1 MFFILILILLT
12 NIPFAH
18 AETSSLFKREKQNNK
33 IKNKNEDII
42 LNYDYINK
50 NAPIKNEDIKLN
62 LRYLDKKENSK
73 EGIKLNLDYLSGKDK
88 SNNEEI
94 KLNIDY
100 FKSYLSDTKYI
111 LSSPLRWET
120 SDWLKAT
127 LIAGVTAGLYAFDQ
141 DITDWMQDNRSDGSN
156 KRSDIFEFFGNK
168 KVILPSLG
176 AVYIFGHAAQNS
188 KIRRVSLLGLESF
201 SLAGLFSETIKFVSH
216 RHRPLT
222 GDGKNAW
229 DGPRFSTSNL
239 SFPSGHATSAF
250 AIATVIAT
258 EYKENPYL
266 PVLAYGI
273 STLTALSRLH
283 DNAHWASDVFL
294 GSAIGYFTA
303 KTILA
308 LHRENKTKN
317 ITLLPRFNGKE
328 GHLAISYKF

>member
-1 MFFILILILLT
+1 MFIILLLILLA
-12 NIPFAH
+12 NISFAH
-18 AETSSLFKREKQNNK
+18 AETSSLFKSAKQSHK
-33 IKNKNEDII
+33 IKSKNENIKFNFDYLNNNATNKN
-42 LNYDYINK
+42 K
-50 NAPIKNEDIKLN
+50 DIKLN
-62 LRYLDKKENSK
+62 INYLDKKENSK
-73 EGIKLNLDYLSGKDK
+73 
-88 SNNEEI
+88 EEI

-100 FKSYLSDTKYI
+100 FKSYLSDTKKT
-111 LSSPLRWET
+111 LASPLRWKK

-127 LIAGVTAGLYAFDQ
+127 LIAGVTAGLYAYDQ
-141 DITDWMQDNRSDGSN
+141 EITDWMQDNRSGASN
-156 KRSDIFEFFGNK
+156 KLSDIAESFGNK

-176 AVYIFGHAAQNS
+176 AVYLYGHASQNT
-188 KIRRVSLLGLESF
+188 KLRRVSLLGLESF
-201 SLAGLFSETIKFVSH
+201 SLAGLFSQAIKFISH
-216 RHRPLT
+216 RHRPIT

-308 LHRENKTKN
+308 LHRDNKTKN
-317 ITLLPRFNGKE
+317 IPLLPRFNGKE
-328 GHLAISYKF
+328 SHIAISYKF